1 LVEKTCANCLR
12 LDYVAKCFPE
22 ALFVQIV
29 RHPTDAIESTLRRL
43 RAPLDPRYLAKKARY
58 VPLWDLPLIVARS
71 LIRLLPQGDVSPA
84 MYAALQW
91 LECVR
96 GVDSLF
102 EGLPPSRAC
111 RVRYEDFV
119 ADAEAGLNAIVS
131 TLNLDADPDRISAAV
146 APVYERA
153 GSDRGILDAAARSLL
168 KDRGTSTLQRHGYF
182 LDAEH

>member
-1 LVEKTCANCLR
+1 
-12 LDYVAKCFPE
+12 
-22 ALFVQIV
+22 
-29 RHPTDAIESTLRRL
+29 
-43 RAPLDPRYLAKKARY
+43 
-58 VPLWDLPLIVARS
+58 
-71 LIRLLPQGDVSPA
+71 

-102 EGLPPSRAC
+102 EGLPPKRAC

-131 TLNLDADPDRISAAV
+131 TLNLDAAPESISAAV

-182 LDAEH
+182 LDAEQ